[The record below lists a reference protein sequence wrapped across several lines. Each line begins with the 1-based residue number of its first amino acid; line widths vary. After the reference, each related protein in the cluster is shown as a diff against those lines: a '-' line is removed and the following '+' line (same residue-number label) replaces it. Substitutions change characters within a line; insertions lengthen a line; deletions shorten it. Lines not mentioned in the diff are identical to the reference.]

1 MDKKD
6 KFKNM
11 FLSMSREELIDFLK
25 DCNIDIEITT
35 PGKGGIYFK
44 DRVYNT
50 YSK

>member
-1 MDKKD
+1 MNKKD

-25 DCNIDIEITT
+25 DCNIEITT

-44 DRVYNT
+44 DIV
-50 YSK
+50 